1 MECSIDE
8 NEEIIFSSSDFLVFY
23 FVKYYDNYACLF
35 LSFIFLEFVF
45 SPFYFNGVSTFSDED
60 VFLGSSK
67 KNNSCSVMQLF
78 VCVVL
83 SEKWD
88 S

>member
-23 FVKYYDNYACLF
+23 FVKYYNYACLF

-83 SEKWD
+83 SEK
-88 S
+88 